1 MCKLTSTILVIGKIL
16 SGLHTSTRLAGAFDL
31 RAHADELRRMID
43 SITLAWGVH
52 RFCSIV

>member
-1 MCKLTSTILVIGKIL
+1 MRNLVAKILVIAKIL

-31 RAHADELRRMID
+31 RAHADGIRRMID

-52 RFCSIV
+52 RLCFVI